1 MTLLK
6 MGRDIVDDNL
16 EALENFPFTH
26 ILEKIPIAFVF
37 LSFTELSRQ
46 RDPFA
51 SVSDS
56 LDFIDL
62 H

>member
-6 MGRDIVDDNL
+6 IGRDIVDDNL
-16 EALENFPFTH
+16 EALENFPLTH

-37 LSFTELSRQ
+37 LSFTELSWYRNSV
-46 RDPFA
+46 A
-51 SVSDS
+51 SVSNS
-56 LDFIDL
+56 LDFVDL